1 MEFNTFTTKQD
12 IREISEIN
20 IKFKK
25 TEKDLLGWALY
36 FIQEIFIISFNQ
48 FLLTLCLVW
57 NST

>member
-25 TEKDLLGWALY
+25 TEKG
-36 FIQEIFIISFNQ
+36 N
-48 FLLTLCLVW
+48 TK
-57 NST
+57 T